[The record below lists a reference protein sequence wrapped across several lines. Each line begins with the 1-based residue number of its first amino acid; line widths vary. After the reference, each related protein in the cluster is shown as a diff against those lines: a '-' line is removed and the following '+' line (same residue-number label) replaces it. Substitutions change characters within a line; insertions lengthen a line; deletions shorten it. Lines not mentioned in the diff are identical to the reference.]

1 MPREPRAGKKR
12 HRWGGG
18 FSGSGREDHK
28 EGAEGSLCEI
38 EEHAG
43 GEPPWVKGQED
54 QENTAQRAAHWV
66 KSSPEET
73 E

>member
-1 MPREPRAGKKR
+1 M
-12 HRWGGG
+12 
-18 FSGSGREDHK
+18 GREDHK